1 MVSRYNHGEKS
12 TKAPKKGQTSWGVAI
27 WRQWKAS
34 WWQRHWGWQIF
45 RLQRYCQR
53 EQIVWGILQ
62 VPGHLPWRSVGRNDE
77 GSENRPSCLFQNYW
91 HQISGFYRFYFG
103 GSFYSLFY
111 NAPSHPNLDQQ
122 LSNMQTNCLE
132 WQFANK
138 IVKNNNLQQVCP
150 ETTIICQI
158 YKKIAIICKICK
170 NHQEDQ

>member
-27 WRQWKAS
+27 WRWWKAS

-111 NAPSHPNLDQQ
+111 NAPGHPNLDQQ
-122 LSNMQTNCLE
+122 LSKYANKLSGMAICKQNCQE
-132 WQFANK
+132 QQFATSLSG
-138 IVKNNNLQQVCP
+138 NNILPDLQ
-150 ETTIICQI
+150 
-158 YKKIAIICKICK
+158 KKS
-170 NHQEDQ
+170 Q